1 MGVLVEIQTL
11 GTGDQLGVLAVA
23 NAYAPVDGP
32 ALAPLM
38 RHMRVVS
45 LQGGETLLR
54 AGDAPAIEC
63 FVLHGMLRTWVGDA
77 EGRSVTLDFHEGPC
91 ALTPSVVRTVQGR
104 SRVNC
109 EAVGSARLVVFD
121 AQALVDCMP
130 MSTAVQCWGDAV
142 LRAELMRRAD
152 REWAL
157 AALSAQER
165 LLACRAAWPGLE
177 SRVPH
182 RHLASYLGITP
193 VSLSRLR
200 AKLR

>member
-1 MGVLVEIQTL
+1 MQALSA
-11 GTGDQLGVLAVA
+11 GDRIAVVAVA
-23 NAYAPVDGP
+23 NTYAPVDGS
-32 ALAPLM
+32 ALVPLM
-38 RHMRVVS
+38 RHMRVVQ
-45 LQGGETLLR
+45 LQGGEALLR

-63 FVLHGMLRTWVGDA
+63 FVLQGLLRTWVGDA
-77 EGRSVTLDFHEGPC
+77 QGRSVTLDFHEGPC
-91 ALTPSVVRTVQGR
+91 ALTPSVVRTLQGR
-104 SRVNC
+104 SRVHC
-109 EAVGSARLVVFD
+109 DAVGSARLVVFD
-121 AQALVDCMP
+121 AQSLVDCMP

-177 SRVPH
+177 SLVPH

>member
-1 MGVLVEIQTL
+1 MQALSA
-11 GTGDQLGVLAVA
+11 GDRIAVVAVA
-23 NAYAPVDGP
+23 NAYAPVDGS
-32 ALAPLM
+32 ALVPLM
-38 RHMRVVS
+38 RHMRVVQ
-45 LQGGETLLR
+45 LQGGEALLR

-63 FVLHGMLRTWVGDA
+63 FVLQGLLRTWVGDA
-77 EGRSVTLDFHEGPC
+77 QGRSVTLDFHEGPC
-91 ALTPSVVRTVQGR
+91 ALTPSVVRTLQGR
-104 SRVNC
+104 SRVHC
-109 EAVGSARLVVFD
+109 DAVGSARLVVFD
-121 AQALVDCMP
+121 AQSLVDCMP
-130 MSTAVQCWGDAV
+130 MSIAVQCWGDAV

-177 SRVPH
+177 SLVPH

>member
-1 MGVLVEIQTL
+1 MQALSA
-11 GTGDQLGVLAVA
+11 GDRIAVVAVA
-23 NAYAPVDGP
+23 NAYAPVDGS
-32 ALAPLM
+32 ALVPLM
-38 RHMRVVS
+38 RHMRVVQ
-45 LQGGETLLR
+45 LQGGEALLR

-63 FVLHGMLRTWVGDA
+63 FVLQGLLRTWVGDA
-77 EGRSVTLDFHEGPC
+77 QGRSVTLDFHEGPC
-91 ALTPSVVRTVQGR
+91 ALTPSVVRTLQGR
-104 SRVNC
+104 SRVHC
-109 EAVGSARLVVFD
+109 DAVGSARLVVFD
-121 AQALVDCMP
+121 AQSLVDCMP

-177 SRVPH
+177 SLVPH

>member
-1 MGVLVEIQTL
+1 MHALTA
-11 GTGDQLGVLAVA
+11 GDQAAVLTVA

-38 RHMRVVS
+38 RHMRVVQ
-45 LQGGETLLR
+45 LRRGDALLR
-54 AGDAPAIEC
+54 AGDSPAIEC
-63 FVLHGMLRTWVGDA
+63 FVLQGLLRTWVGDA
-77 EGRSVTLDFHEGPC
+77 QGRSVTLDFHRGPC
-91 ALTPSVVRTVQGR
+91 ALTPSVVRTVQGH
-104 SRVNC
+104 SRVHC
-109 EAVGSARLVVFD
+109 EAVGEARVVVFD
-121 AQALVDCMP
+121 AQSLVEHMP
-130 MSTAVQCWGDAV
+130 MSASVQCWGDAV

-165 LLACRAAWPGLE
+165 LLACRAAWPELE
-177 SRVPH
+177 SLVPH